1 MITIKGWKNS
11 KNMCIVSK
19 AHEHI
24 NVETA
29 VQMLEASRTGPSV
42 GRIRLPG
49 GRMFEYN
56 RYANGRIIVKQS
68 A

>member
-29 VQMLEASRTGPSV
+29 VQMLEAAKTGSTE
-42 GRIRLPG
+42 GKIRLPG
-49 GRMFEYN
+49 GRIFNFNHYP
-56 RYANGRIIVKQS
+56 NGRIVLTQI